1 MRQQAIKDKEK
12 ERTNFYQKQREA
24 AKGERAKI
32 REKVNV
38 SQCTVCTSPLLKVN
52 LSSKARQLSLP

>member
-52 LSSKARQLSLP
+52 LSSKA

>member
-32 REKVNV
+32 REKVYGC
-38 SQCTVCTSPLLKVN
+38 QCSAVYLYFFFYINYPPEN
-52 LSSKARQLSLP
+52 AF